1 MKKIHPNNTTYFRKF
16 SDRQFTKMSSPEKRT
31 SSRTKKKPDRLVVL
45 EPGDKHRLMADRSA
59 KTKQKKINKE
69 KKEKYKKNKNKN

>member
-1 MKKIHPNNTTYFRKF
+1 
-16 SDRQFTKMSSPEKRT
+16 MSSPEKRT
-31 SSRTKKKPDRLVVL
+31 SSRTKKKPDRLVIL

-59 KTKQKKINKE
+59 KTKQKKINRE